1 VVDIRTGTM
10 SAMTQ
15 QQPDRVG
22 VVVLDDY
29 QDVALSVADWSPLQG
44 RAEVT
49 VLHEHLGGEDAVV
62 ERLADVRVVVAMR
75 ERTPFPRSVL
85 ERLPNLRL
93 LVTTGMRNAAIDLDA
108 ARDVGVT
115 VCGTGGGAF
124 EAAEHT
130 WALLMAAARRLDVE
144 IQNIR
149 DGGWMTT
156 LGTSLQGRTLGL
168 VGLGRLGGRV
178 AEYGRAFGMDVV
190 AWSRNLTDD
199 RCAEVG
205 ARRAG
210 SLEHLLAES
219 DFVSLHLVLGDRS
232 RGLIGRREL
241 GLMKPTAWLVNTS
254 RGPLCDEAALLQAVR
269 GGTIAGAALDVF
281 AQEPLPADHP
291 LRTEPNVIATP
302 HVGYVTEQAYGQ
314 RYTEAVE
321 DVVGFLD
328 GSPLRVLT

>member
-1 VVDIRTGTM
+1 MAGMVTEKL
-10 SAMTQ
+10 
-15 QQPDRVG
+15 DRVG

-29 QDVALSVADWSPLQG
+29 QEVALSVADWSPLQG
-44 RAEVT
+44 RAELT
-49 VLHEHLGGEDAVV
+49 LLHEHLGGEEAVV
-62 ERLADVRVVVAMR
+62 ERLADAEVVVAMR

-144 IQNIR
+144 IQNVR
-149 DGGWMTT
+149 DGRWMST
-156 LGTSLQGRTLGL
+156 LGTSLQDRTLGL
-168 VGLGRLGGRV
+168 VGLGRLGSRV

-190 AWSRNLTDD
+190 AWSRHLTDE

-205 ARRAG
+205 TRRAG
-210 SLEHLLAES
+210 SLDLLLAES

-232 RGLIGRREL
+232 RGLIGEREL

-254 RGPLCDEAALLQAVR
+254 RGPLCDEAALLRAVR
-269 GGTIAGAALDVF
+269 GGVIAGAALDVF

-302 HVGYVTEQAYGQ
+302 HVGYVTEQAYEQ

-321 DVVGFLD
+321 DVVAFLD

>member
-1 VVDIRTGTM
+1 M
-10 SAMTQ
+10 AAMPTDTQ
-15 QQPDRVG
+15 DRVG

-29 QDVALSVADWSPLQG
+29 QDVAMSVADWSPLRG
-44 RAEVT
+44 RADLT
-49 VLHEHLGGEDAVV
+49 VLHEHLGSEDAVV
-62 ERLADVRVVVAMR
+62 DRLAEFPVAVAMR

-108 ARDVGVT
+108 ARDLGVT
-115 VCGTGGGAF
+115 VCGTGGGAY

-144 IQNIR
+144 IGNVR
-149 DGGWMTT
+149 AGGWMTT
-156 LGTSLQGRTLGL
+156 LGTALQGRTLGV

-178 AEYGRAFGMDVV
+178 AAYARAFDMDVV
-190 AWSRNLTDD
+190 AWSHNLTDE

-205 ARRAG
+205 VRRAE
-210 SLEHLLAES
+210 SLDDLLVQS

-232 RGLIGRREL
+232 RGLVGSREL

-254 RGPLCDEAALLQAVR
+254 RGPICDEAALLDAVR
-269 GGTIAGAALDVF
+269 GGVIAGAALDVF
-281 AQEPLPADHP
+281 AQEPLPAVHP
-291 LRTEPNVIATP
+291 LRTTPNVIATP
-302 HVGYVTEQAYGQ
+302 HIGYVTEQAYAQ

-321 DVVGFLD
+321 DIVRWLD

>member
-1 VVDIRTGTM
+1 MAG
-10 SAMTQ
+10 MT

-29 QDVALSVADWSPLQG
+29 QDVALSVADWSPVRE
-44 RAEVT
+44 RAELE

-62 ERLADVRVVVAMR
+62 ERLADVQVVVAMR

-124 EAAEHT
+124 EAAEHA

-144 IQNIR
+144 VQNVR
-149 DGGWMTT
+149 DGGWMST
-156 LGTSLQGRTLGL
+156 LGTSLQGRTLGV

-178 AEYGRAFGMDVV
+178 AEYGLAFGMDVV
-190 AWSRNLTDD
+190 AWSRNLTDE
-199 RCAEVG
+199 RCAAVG
-205 ARRAG
+205 VRRAA
-210 SLEHLLAES
+210 SLDDLLAAS

-232 RGLIGRREL
+232 RGLIGKHEL

-254 RGPLCDEAALLQAVR
+254 RGPLCDEGALLDAVR
-269 GGTIAGAALDVF
+269 GGVIAGAALDVF
-281 AQEPLPADHP
+281 DQEPLPADHP

-302 HVGYVTEQAYGQ
+302 HVGYVTAEAYVQ

-328 GSPLRVLT
+328 GSPLRVLS